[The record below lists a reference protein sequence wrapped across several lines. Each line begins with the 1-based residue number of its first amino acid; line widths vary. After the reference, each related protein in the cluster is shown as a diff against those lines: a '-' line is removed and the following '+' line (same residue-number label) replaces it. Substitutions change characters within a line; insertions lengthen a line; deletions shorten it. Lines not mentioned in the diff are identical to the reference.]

1 MDPKRLSSTNCEIGK
16 NMGDNTDPATCKGH
30 GYSPMCCSD
39 RIDVRSP
46 MLMLSFPVFVFH
58 TNMLLR
64 L

>member
-1 MDPKRLSSTNCEIGK
+1 MKSGK
-16 NMGDNTDPATCKGH
+16 NMGENTDPATCKGH

-39 RIDVRSP
+39 RIDVCSP